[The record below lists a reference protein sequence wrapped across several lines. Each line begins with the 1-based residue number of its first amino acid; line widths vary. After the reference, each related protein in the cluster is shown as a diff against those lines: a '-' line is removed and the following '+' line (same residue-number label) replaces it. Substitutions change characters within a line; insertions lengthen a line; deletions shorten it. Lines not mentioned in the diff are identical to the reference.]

1 MHREILLTMKESILE
16 KAMEMYIKLGFKGV
30 TLDDIAQEM
39 SISKKTIY
47 QHFANRN
54 ELIEAVAKKIMTEIK
69 CDIDTL
75 SQGQMDP
82 MEEMFVIRRYLR
94 KTLEGKF
101 QLPIYQL
108 NKFFPEIAQKLK
120 RDQFGKMYESVM
132 DNLSRGIKAGFY
144 RPEIDTEFITRIY
157 FAGVTGTKDTDLF
170 PEDDFNIHTVTK
182 MYMEYHLRAI
192 CTAKG
197 LDLLEQHLKETD

>member
-1 MHREILLTMKESILE
+1 MKESILE
-16 KAMEMYIKLGFKGV
+16 KAMELYLKLGFKGV

-47 QHFANRN
+47 QHFSNRN
-54 ELIEAVAKKIMTEIK
+54 ELIEAVAKTIMEEIK

-82 MEEMFVIRRYLR
+82 MEEMFAIRRYLR

-120 RDQFGKMYESVM
+120 RDQFGKMYESVI
-132 DNLSRGIKAGFY
+132 DNLKRGIALELY
-144 RPEIDTEFITRIY
+144 RDDLNLEFVIRIY
-157 FAGVTGTKDTDLF
+157 FAGITGTKDTDLF
-170 PEDDFNIHTVTK
+170 PEDQFNIHSVTNL
-182 MYMEYHLRAI
+182 YLEYHLRAI
-192 CTAKG
+192 CTQKG
-197 LDLLEQHLKETD
+197 VTLLEKHLKETE